1 MAESDK
7 NLVQLCRIFNK
18 GLSTSIMN
26 LRQTQKN
33 TRKQPQGRNLYELPS
48 TKKRK
53 AARRRQVLVLFILMA
68 AIAALL
74 YNLTRDKTED
84 EAGPYAAADQHLLEP
99 AASEAPPAQGEQVIP
114 ALVEAR
120 RETISC
126 AVESGE
132 TITALLG
139 HYFTPA
145 EILII
150 ARKAK
155 PIFPLHKLCAGHQYS
170 IELENDEFI
179 SFKYDI
185 DTKEQLLIEKKDGEI
200 NVERKPILYDIEVES
215 IGTQIDSSLFGSI
228 AAIGESSELALNI
241 MNIFA
246 WDIDFIRDIRS
257 GDYFSVVVEKR
268 YRNGNLEGY
277 GNVLAAHFN
286 NQGNDFFAFYYA
298 DGETAGHY
306 NEHGESLRKA
316 FLKAPLSYTR
326 ISSGYTNRRYHPVLN
341 EWRPHLAVDYA
352 APTGTPVKAIADGAV
367 VRKSYDPNNGNLI
380 RLRHP
385 NSYES
390 TYIHLSKF
398 GRGIKKGSKVKQG
411 DIIGYV
417 GSTGLAT
424 GPHLDFRLFKN
435 GAPINPLKLKSTP
448 AGPVPAHAR
457 GDFDSLVV
465 QLRQKLIFEAD
476 TSTES
481 VASRTAALEN
491 NANQNSTL

>member
-1 MAESDK
+1 MNMRHTKK
-7 NLVQLCRIFNK
+7 NN
-18 GLSTSIMN
+18 
-26 LRQTQKN
+26 
-33 TRKQPQGRNLYELPS
+33 RNHPRDRNQYELPS
-48 TKKRK
+48 TRKRK
-53 AARRRQVLVLFILMA
+53 VARRRQGLILFLLIA
-68 AIAALL
+68 AIAAIL
-74 YNLTRDKTED
+74 YFVTQDKNLYKSQTHEVTELH
-84 EAGPYAAADQHLLEP
+84 PPQP
-99 AASEAPPAQGEQVIP
+99 AVFEDPLPQTSIETQ
-114 ALVEAR
+114 

-132 TITALLG
+132 TITTLLG

-155 PIFPLHKLCAGHQYS
+155 PVFPLHKLCAGHQYS
-170 IELENDEFI
+170 IELENEEFI

-185 DTKEQLLIEKKDGEI
+185 NTKEQLIIEKKDGEI

-215 IGTQIDSSLFGSI
+215 VGTQIESSLFDSI
-228 AAIGESSELALNI
+228 AAIGESSELALDI

-246 WDIDFIRDIRS
+246 WDIDFIRDIRG
-257 GDYFSVVVEKR
+257 GDHFSAIVEKR
-268 YRNGNLEGY
+268 YRNGKLEGY
-277 GNVLAAHFN
+277 GNVLAARFS
-286 NQGNDFFAFYYA
+286 NQGNDYFAFYYA
-298 DGETAGHY
+298 NGAQTGHY

-352 APTGTPVKAIADGAV
+352 APTGTPVKAIADGSV
-367 VRKSYDPNNGNLI
+367 VRKSYDRNNGNMI

-398 GRGIKKGSKVKQG
+398 GRGIKKNSKVKQG

-424 GPHLDFRLFKN
+424 GPHLDFRIFRN
-435 GAPINPLKLKSTP
+435 GTPINPLKLKSAP
-448 AGPVPAHAR
+448 AQPIPAHAR
-457 GDFDSLVV
+457 DEFYSLVA
-465 QLRQKLIFEAD
+465 QMRQKLMHEKGKSSDFVVSKTATLAKEA
-476 TSTES
+476 
-481 VASRTAALEN
+481 
-491 NANQNSTL
+491 NADSTL

>member
-1 MAESDK
+1 
-7 NLVQLCRIFNK
+7 
-18 GLSTSIMN
+18 MN
-26 LRQTQKN
+26 LRRTQKN
-33 TRKQPQGRNLYELPS
+33 TGKQPKDRNLYELPS
-48 TKKRK
+48 TRKRK
-53 AARRRQVLVLFILMA
+53 VARRRQGLVLFLLMA
-68 AIAALL
+68 AIAVFL
-74 YNLTRDKTED
+74 YFVTRDKTL
-84 EAGPYAAADQHLLEP
+84 YEP
-99 AASEAPPAQGEQVIP
+99 AIHEAEDVHILSPAAFEDPLPQAIIET
-114 ALVEAR
+114 R

-150 ARKAK
+150 AQKAK

-170 IELENDEFI
+170 IELENEEFI

-185 DTKEQLLIEKKDGEI
+185 DTKEQLIIEKKDGEI
-200 NVERKPILYDIEVES
+200 NVERKPIPYDIKIES
-215 IGTQIDSSLFGSI
+215 VGTQVESSLFGSV
-228 AAIGESSELALNI
+228 ASIGESSELALDI

-257 GDYFSVVVEKR
+257 GDYFNAVVEKR
-268 YRNGNLEGY
+268 YRNGKLEGY

-286 NQGNDFFAFYYA
+286 NQGDDYFAFYYA
-298 DGETAGHY
+298 NGEASGHY
-306 NEHGESLRKA
+306 NERGESLRKA

-352 APTGTPVKAIADGAV
+352 APTGTPVKAIAEGTV
-367 VRKSYDPNNGNLI
+367 VGKSYDSNNGNMI

-398 GRGIKKGSKVKQG
+398 GREIKKGSRVKQG

-424 GPHLDFRLFKN
+424 GPHLDFRIFKN
-435 GAPINPLKLKSTP
+435 GTPINPLKLKSTP
-448 AGPVPAHAR
+448 TQPVPTHAR
-457 GDFDSLVV
+457 AEFDSLVA
-465 QLRQKLIFEAD
+465 QMRQKLVPETDKGSDFVV
-476 TSTES
+476 SS
-481 VASRTAALEN
+481 TAALEDK
-491 NANQNSTL
+491 ANKDSTL